1 MSKQSPSNRP
11 VRALKAGG
19 PPALITAAIAIA
31 STGIAG
37 PGLENE
43 TRPIATAVASFIGLD
58 PQFGPLLLL
67 GIAVLILPV
76 AVVMPG
82 LFEDHPTH

>member
-1 MSKQSPSNRP
+1 MSKQGPSNRP
-11 VRALKAGG
+11 IRALKAGG
-19 PPALITAAIAIA
+19 PPALITAGIAIA

-37 PGLENE
+37 QGLEKE
-43 TRPIATAVASFIGLD
+43 TRPIATAVASVIGTD

-82 LFEDHPTH
+82 LFEDHPSH